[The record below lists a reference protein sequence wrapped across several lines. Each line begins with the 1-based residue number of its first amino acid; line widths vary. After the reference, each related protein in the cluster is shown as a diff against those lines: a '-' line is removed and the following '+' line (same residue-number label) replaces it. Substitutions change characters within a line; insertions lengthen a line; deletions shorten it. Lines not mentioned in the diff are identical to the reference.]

1 MRPVQSTWAMSA
13 PTPQLP
19 KTLTGIRGLDDITNG
34 GLPKGRSTL
43 VCGSSGCGKTLMAM
57 EFLVHG
63 ALQYD
68 EPGVFLA
75 FEEAAE
81 DLVSNVAS
89 LGFNLNALIADK
101 KLVVDAVQIERSE
114 FEESGKFDLD
124 GLFIRLAYAI
134 DSINARRVVLDTVE
148 TIFAC
153 FSNHEILRFELCRL
167 LRWLKDKGVTAV
179 ITGERG
185 EGTLTR
191 YGIEEYVSDCV
202 IVLDHRV
209 IDQHST
215 RRLRVHKY
223 RGSVHGT
230 NEYPFLI
237 DELGISVLPVTSMQ
251 LQYTP
256 SQERLS
262 TGIARLDT
270 MLGGQGFYRSS
281 TVQVSGT
288 PGSGKT
294 SLAAHIAQSSCQR
307 GERCLYFLFEES
319 ALELIRN
326 MRSIGLN
333 LEPWVEQG
341 LLRFHA
347 TQPALNGLEMHLVN
361 SLRVIEEFAPQ
372 LVIFDSISS
381 FQRMDSESAIQS
393 MLIRIKDILKVKGI
407 TTIFLNQTRVNVQ
420 LEQVDPQILSL
431 IDTWILLRDFD
442 LNGERNTGLYVL
454 KSRGMAH
461 SHQIRE
467 FTLTDHGIELSDVY
481 VGPAGLLTGSAR
493 MAQEAR
499 EQAELLATSQSDLR
513 QTAALERKR
522 HLLESQ
528 ISALRAEYA
537 AAETESQ
544 LLDKEAQ
551 QRRERLQGDRIAMGI
566 NRQADLIEPIEP
578 IEPNAS

>member
-1 MRPVQSTWAMSA
+1 MSA

-19 KTLTGIRGLDDITNG
+19 KSPTGIRGLDDITNG

-68 EPGVFLA
+68 EPGVFMA
-75 FEEAAE
+75 FEETAN

-89 LGFNLNALIADK
+89 LGFDLNALVASK
-101 KLVVDAVQIERSE
+101 KLVLDAVHIERSE
-114 FEESGKFDLD
+114 FEEAGTFNLD

-148 TIFAC
+148 TIFSC
-153 FSNHEILRFELCRL
+153 FPNQEILRSELSRL

-185 EGTLTR
+185 DGTLTR

-209 IDQHST
+209 IDQLST
-215 RRLRVHKY
+215 RRLRVAKY

-251 LQYTP
+251 LQHTA
-256 SQERLS
+256 SHERLS

-281 TVQVSGT
+281 SVQISGT

-294 SLAAHIAQSSCQR
+294 SLAAHFADASCRR

-319 ALELIRN
+319 ALQMMRN
-326 MRSIGLN
+326 MHSIGLN

-381 FQRMDSESAIQS
+381 FQKSDSDSAIQS
-393 MLIRIKDILKVKGI
+393 MLLRMNDLLKIKGI
-407 TTIFLNQTRVNVQ
+407 TMMLLNQTRINAQ
-420 LEQVDPQILSL
+420 LEQTDAQILSL

-499 EQAELLATSQSDLR
+499 ERAELLFTSQSDQR

-528 ISALRAEYA
+528 MTALRAEFSA
-537 AAETESQ
+537 VVTESQ
-544 LLDKEAQ
+544 LFENEAK
-551 QRRERLQGDRIAMGI
+551 QRRERLQSDRIAMGI
-566 NRQADLIEPIEP
+566 NRQADV
-578 IEPNAS
+578 IEPNEP